1 MSKSEKYK
9 SNRML
14 WECCMHGSYL
24 KENDTYNRTCDVVPL
39 LDKARL
45 EGINN
50 VLNVL
55 KQMTADGTFM
65 FHISDLEIEYI
76 KSKIDEYEQK

>member
-9 SNRML
+9 SNGML

-24 KENDTYNRTCDVVPL
+24 KENDTYNRTSDVVTL
-39 LDKARL
+39 LDEARL
-45 EGINN
+45 EGIDS

-55 KQMTADGTFM
+55 RKMTDDETFM
-65 FHISDLEIEYI
+65 FHISDLEIGYI
-76 KSKIDEYEQK
+76 KSKIDEYE